1 MELMVDA
8 CIGGL
13 PGAKDAVA
21 TLSQRNCFIQ
31 ILMEFSFMFQVYT
44 FLHKKWI

>member
-8 CIGGL
+8 CSIGGL
-13 PGAKDAVA
+13 PVA